1 MSDRD
6 LLLLRPRI
14 KPGVRISGALRRG
27 TGTIHLIRDPDGE
40 RRLEV
45 GVKEYFIIVRLDG
58 TRSLDEIGQEYA
70 RQFRLRLGG
79 AQWQQ
84 MLGLLYGRGLLA
96 GHTPAA
102 APARSAPPP
111 SSSPS
116 ARSAS
121 PPPVSFASPPP
132 TPPPVRGP
140 GRRSTL
146 LTGSVRLVAD
156 PPALLDR
163 LHRATGFVR
172 RPLFLLPLAVL
183 VLALLAGIAAR
194 LGQLVDE
201 TARLTHQ
208 PVALAAVGAVLW
220 VSLALHELAHGL
232 AGRAFGARTTEIG
245 LRRWLLMTY
254 LYCEMEDVRFLPRRR
269 QQVATAG
276 AGALMNLALLLPCYP
291 VWALLPERAQARPF
305 LAGLLLFGT
314 VMALANLLPLP
325 PLDGYKILGYA
336 LGHVQLAT
344 DSRTFATLLA
354 RAAVRR
360 GKPGALAGYSG
371 RLRLVL
377 GGYALVCAG
386 LAALALAATGP
397 LCRYL
402 LPARYAGPAGW
413 APLLVAGVALALWA
427 VGLLARAARRR
438 RGGAP

>member
-6 LLLLRPRI
+6 LLTLRPRI

-27 TGTIHLIRDPDGE
+27 TGTIHLIRDPDTE

-45 GVKEYFIIVRLDG
+45 GVKEHFIIVRLDG
-58 TRSLDEIGQEYA
+58 TRSLDEIGEEYA
-70 RQFRLRLGG
+70 RHFRLRLGG

-84 MLGLLYGRGLLA
+84 MLGLLHGRGLLA
-96 GHTPAA
+96 GHAPAA
-102 APARSAPPP
+102 APAPL
-111 SSSPS
+111 SPS
-116 ARSAS
+116 PHAHAHPS
-121 PPPVSFASPPP
+121 
-132 TPPPVRGP
+132 TGGP
-140 GRRSTL
+140 GPRRRSTL
-146 LTGSVRLVAD
+146 LTGTVRLVAD

-163 LHRATGFVR
+163 IHRATGFAR
-172 RPLFLLPLAVL
+172 RPHFLLPLAVL

-194 LGQLVDE
+194 LGQLVHE
-201 TARLTHQ
+201 AARLTHQ

-232 AGRAFGARTTEIG
+232 AGRAFGGRTTEIG

-254 LYCEMEDVRFLPRRR
+254 LYCEMEDVRFFPRRR

-276 AGALMNLALLLPCYP
+276 AGVLTNLALLLPCYP
-291 VWALLPERAQARPF
+291 VWALLPEQAQARPF

-344 DSRTFATLLA
+344 DSRTFAVLLT

-360 GKPGALAGYSG
+360 GGPAVLAGYSG

-397 LCRYL
+397 LCRRL
-402 LPARYAGPAGW
+402 LPDRWAGAAGW
-413 APLLVAGVALALWA
+413 APVLVAGCALALWA
-427 VGLLARAARRR
+427 VGLLARAARSR

>member
-6 LLLLRPRI
+6 LLTLRPRI

-27 TGTIHLIRDPDGE
+27 TGTIHLIRDPDGD

-45 GVKEYFIIVRLDG
+45 GVKEHFIIVRLDG
-58 TRSLDEIGQEYA
+58 TRSLDEIGEEYA
-70 RQFRLRLGG
+70 RHFRLRLGG

-96 GHTPAA
+96 GHAPAA
-102 APARSAPPP
+102 APAPSHAP
-111 SSSPS
+111 
-116 ARSAS
+116 AH
-121 PPPVSFASPPP
+121 
-132 TPPPVRGP
+132 GP
-140 GRRSTL
+140 GPRRRSTL

-163 LHRATGFVR
+163 IHRATGSVR
-172 RPLFLLPLAVL
+172 RPLALLPLSVL
-183 VLALLAGIAAR
+183 VPALLAGIAAR

-201 TARLTHQ
+201 AARLTHQ

-232 AGRAFGARTTEIG
+232 AGRAFGGRTTEIG

-254 LYCEMEDVRFLPRRR
+254 LYCEMEDVRFFPRRR

-276 AGALMNLALLLPCYP
+276 AGVLTNLVLLLPCYP
-291 VWALLPERAQARPF
+291 LWALLPDRAQARPF

-325 PLDGYKILGYA
+325 PLDGYKMLGYA

-344 DSRTFATLLA
+344 DSRTFAVLLA

-360 GKPGALAGYSG
+360 GRPAALAGYSG

-377 GGYALVCAG
+377 GGYALLCAG

-397 LCRYL
+397 LCRRL
-402 LPARYAGPAGW
+402 LPDRWAGAAGW
-413 APLLVAGVALALWA
+413 APVLLAGCASALWA
-427 VGLLARAARRR
+427 VGMLARAARGR